1 MGTTASPFL
10 NPIAAELESVGP
22 KPTAKVLLRRARQRR
37 QMHAVQVVSYSL
49 GASVLWLY
57 SYAGTISIIV
67 PSAYFLCGLTVIG
80 FFAVLSET
88 NFSDRFEDHYLTV
101 FQVVSHVAI
110 QLGFLLA
117 VPKIAFAFISVLFL
131 IFGFGALRMTSRQA
145 TITWTLATT
154 GLIAVFLFTDLPV
167 GMPVSTQTE
176 RLAAMLCFVLIIG
189 QCAYVGLFGSTLRK
203 TLYRRSV
210 ELKAAYRRIEELA
223 EVDELTG
230 AFNRRCIMRMLEEE
244 ISRAHR
250 LNAPCAIALIDLD
263 WFKRINDAY
272 GHPTGDEVLRTFAIT
287 VFANVRAIDRFGRY
301 GGEEFLLV
309 LPDTTQQ
316 SAVGMLDRLR
326 AIIAELEWSAFSAG
340 MSVTMSA
347 GVTVLRAK
355 ENSDNVLARAD
366 SALYAAK
373 AQGRNRINTA

>member
-101 FQVVSHVAI
+101 FQVVSHVVI

-203 TLYRRSV
+203 TLYRHSV

-287 VFANVRAIDRFGRY
+287 MFANVRAIDRFGRY

-347 GVTVLRAK
+347 GVTVLRAN

>member
-101 FQVVSHVAI
+101 FQVISHVAI

-287 VFANVRAIDRFGRY
+287 MFANVRAIDRFGRY

>member
-22 KPTAKVLLRRARQRR
+22 KPAAKVLLRRARQRR

-88 NFSDRFEDHYLTV
+88 NFSDRFEDHYLTA
-101 FQVVSHVAI
+101 FQVVSHVVI

-287 VFANVRAIDRFGRY
+287 MFANVRAIDRFGRY

-347 GVTVLRAK
+347 GVTVLRAN

>member
-22 KPTAKVLLRRARQRR
+22 KPAAKVLLRRARQRR

-101 FQVVSHVAI
+101 FQVVSHVVI

-287 VFANVRAIDRFGRY
+287 MFANVRAIDRFGRY

-309 LPDTTQQ
+309 LPDTAQQ

-347 GVTVLRAK
+347 GVTVLRAN